1 MRGSAGGAGYSGRV
15 LDPRLLYTFDPDLW
29 ESVRGTRPALIHLL
43 DGYIDA
49 GSVTHATGRYLLEA
63 CEHEV
68 LAEFDH
74 DQLHDYRSRR
84 PQMVFD
90 TNQWVGMTDYA
101 LVIHR
106 LLDATGK
113 PFLLFTGPEPD
124 TQWNRTA
131 AAVLGIAE
139 ELDVSS
145 LITVSGV
152 PMAVPHTRPTLVT
165 AHATEPETV
174 SGNPMWIDRVQI
186 PGSFSHVLEYRAGQ
200 AGRLGQGFVAHVPH
214 YLAQAGFPQAT
225 QAVIGAAREGRR
237 PGDPDGRTVRAV
249 GSQSRLDRFRD
260 RRGRRLP
267 RRGAGPGGAVRPA
280 QQQRGGFRAQRRGTR
295 RGRRAVPRRAGPAV
309 GLPAVAGA
317 GDRRRTD
324 RDPRPSPIG

>member
-1 MRGSAGGAGYSGRV
+1 V

-49 GSVTHATGRYLLEA
+49 GSVTHSTGRYLLEA

-68 LAEFDH
+68 LAKFDH

-90 TNQWVGMTDYA
+90 TNQWVGMTDYE

-186 PGSFSHVLEYRAGQ
+186 PGSFSHVLEYRAGL

-225 QAVIGAAREGRR
+225 QAVIGRLAKAAGLVIPMGELAERSAANLASIDSETA
-237 PGDPDGRTVRAV
+237 DDA
-249 GSQSRLDRFRD
+249 DF
-260 RRGRRLP
+260 
-267 RRGAGPGGAVRPA
+267 
-280 QQQRGGFRAQRRGTR
+280 
-295 RGRRAVPRRAGPAV
+295 PAV
-309 GLPAVAGA
+309 VQALEEQYDRLSSSGAASVPSAEELGAAVEQFLAEQ
-317 GDRRRTD
+317 DPPSDFRR
-324 RDPRPSPIG
+324 

>member
-1 MRGSAGGAGYSGRV
+1 
-15 LDPRLLYTFDPDLW
+15 
-29 ESVRGTRPALIHLL
+29 
-43 DGYIDA
+43 
-49 GSVTHATGRYLLEA
+49 
-63 CEHEV
+63 V

-186 PGSFSHVLEYRAGQ
+186 PGSFSHVLEYRAGL

-225 QAVIGAAREGRR
+225 QAVIARLAKAAGLVIPMGELSERAAANLASIDSETAEDADFPAVVQALEEQYDRLSSSGAASVPSAEELGAAVEQFLAEQDPPSDFRR
-237 PGDPDGRTVRAV
+237 
-249 GSQSRLDRFRD
+249 
-260 RRGRRLP
+260 
-267 RRGAGPGGAVRPA
+267 
-280 QQQRGGFRAQRRGTR
+280 
-295 RGRRAVPRRAGPAV
+295 
-309 GLPAVAGA
+309 
-317 GDRRRTD
+317 
-324 RDPRPSPIG
+324 